1 MENMQPQ
8 SIDNDLRFS
17 VVYRIHADGPGDCET
32 IARDIAI
39 EQTVETPLACVP
51 EQLLK
56 DGTIGRIENI
66 TPVIDKENPSE
77 RAGFDATISFRCDIT
92 GFTVPQFLNLIF
104 GNISLKNNIRIV
116 GFDFPEA
123 FLRSFPG
130 PSHGIDGIRKALS
143 IWDRPLAC
151 TALKPLGLCVPEL
164 ASMAGAFARGG
175 IDVIKD
181 DHGLGNQPMHPFE
194 ERVAHV
200 AEAVADGNAA
210 TGGRTMYCPMIS
222 GRFDEIERQIRCVL
236 QAGLK
241 GILIAPMLVGFDT
254 VRYIS
259 EMYNLVIIAHPSLTG
274 TFFSNKRHGMTPAA
288 MLGTLFRLIGADL
301 SVFPNAGGRF
311 CFTQKECSDLA
322 AALTSPLGH
331 IKPSLPCPAG
341 GMSLERIKELW
352 EAYGNDVALLVGG
365 SLMQHSPDLT
375 ASTRIFMEA
384 VKGLR
389 GPARRS

>member
-1 MENMQPQ
+1 M
-8 SIDNDLRFS
+8 
-17 VVYRIHADGPGDCET
+17 VYRIHSDDPET
-32 IARDIAI
+32 VARNIAV

-51 EQLLK
+51 ERLLK
-56 DGTIGRIENI
+56 DGTIGRVENI
-66 TPVIDKENPSE
+66 TPVIDTENPSE
-77 RAGFDATISFRCDIT
+77 TAGFDATISFRCDIT
-92 GFTVPQFLNLIF
+92 GFTAPQFLNLIF

-123 FLRSFPG
+123 FLRRFPG
-130 PSHGIDGIRKALS
+130 PSYGIDGIRKSLRVM
-143 IWDRPLAC
+143 DRPLAC
-151 TALKPLGLCVPEL
+151 TALKPLGLCVREL

-181 DHGLGNQPMHPFE
+181 DHGLGNQPTHPFE
-194 ERVAHV
+194 ERVARC
-200 AEAVADGNAA
+200 AEAVASGNAA
-210 TGGRTMYCPMIS
+210 TGGRAMYCPMIS
-222 GRFDEIERQIRCVL
+222 GRFDEIERQIRSVL
-236 QAGLK
+236 RVGLK
-241 GILIAPMLVGFDT
+241 GVLIAPMLVGFDT

-259 EMYNLVIIAHPSLTG
+259 ETYNLAIIAHPSLTG
-274 TFFSNKRHGMTPAA
+274 TFFSNKRHGMTPAV

-322 AALTSPLGH
+322 VALTGPLGP
-331 IKPSLPCPAG
+331 IKSSLPCPAG

-352 EAYGNDVALLVGG
+352 EAYGNDMALLIGG